1 MRIRADDSIMTAAPK
16 PRRRAVAAKS
26 SEPADLPAD
35 SAAATGGLLSDN
47 DMYERMVSAILD
59 HRLPPGTKLVEDKL
73 AAAFGVSRTRVRPVL
88 VRLANEQVVTLTPNR
103 GASIAQPTPE
113 EALEVF
119 EARRLLEPRLV
130 ELFIANATDEHI
142 AALRACIDDEE
153 AARASGDMRRAIRLS
168 GDFHLHIAQAAGH
181 QTLGRILRELVSRT
195 SLILM
200 TYSPSH
206 AREREEAT
214 ACGCRE
220 HRALIDAIRLR
231 DAKEAARRMLD
242 HLARIESQL
251 EFTPPAS
258 EAPDLMSLL
267 GMAG

>member
-1 MRIRADDSIMTAAPK
+1 MRIRADDPMTAAPT
-16 PRRRAVAAKS
+16 PRRRSRASTAA
-26 SEPADLPAD
+26 EPADLPD
-35 SAAATGGLLSDN
+35 SAATAGLLSDN

-88 VRLANEQVVTLTPNR
+88 VRLASEQVVTLTPNR

-119 EARRLLEPRLV
+119 EARRLIEPRLV
-130 ELFIANATDEHI
+130 ELFIANATDAHI
-142 AALRACIDDEE
+142 AALRACVDEE
-153 AARASGDMRRAIRLS
+153 ESARAGGDMRRAIRLS

-242 HLARIESQL
+242 HLARIETQL

-258 EAPDLMSLL
+258 EVPDLATLL
-267 GMAG
+267 GA

>member
-1 MRIRADDSIMTAAPK
+1 MRQRTDEPMTAAPT
-16 PRRRAVAAKS
+16 PRRRARAAV
-26 SEPADLPAD
+26 
-35 SAAATGGLLSDN
+35 AAATAEAEPSSTGLLSDN

-119 EARRLLEPRLV
+119 EARRLIEPRLV
-130 ELFIANATDEHI
+130 ELFIANATDAHI
-142 AALRACIDDEE
+142 AALRACVDEEE
-153 AARASGDMRRAIRLS
+153 AARAGGDMRRAIRLS

-231 DAKEAARRMLD
+231 DPQEAARRMLD
-242 HLARIESQL
+242 HLARIETQL

-258 EAPDLMSLL
+258 EVPDLATLL
-267 GMAG
+267 GA